1 MNRQAIA
8 NFNYNNNFT
17 NLKYIFKTYKTWLM
31 KFIFHEML
39 FHPQM
44 TPKTHFKKSGKND
57 FEKSSRLPASLDGSS
72 QPKKIILFNFFLPID
87 SSHGD
92 LSTLF

>member
-57 FEKSSRLPASLDGSS
+57 FEKVAGS
-72 QPKKIILFNFFLPID
+72 QPLWMALVSLKNFFFQNFLPIKN
-87 SSHGD
+87 
-92 LSTLF
+92 